1 MPYIGKSP
9 SGTGVRTRFLYTAT
23 ASQTTFSG
31 ADTQNLTLSY
41 SDSNFIDVH
50 QNGVLLKIVDD
61 YIATSGTSVVLGT
74 GATADDV
81 IEITVYDIFTVAN
94 HVKKSG
100 DNMTGPL
107 TITTDDNLS
116 VLTLESTDA
125 DANQGPTLDLF
136 RSSASPAANDTTG
149 KITFTSKNSAD
160 EDITYGFI
168 DSQIATVTD
177 GSEQGRVRIITRTA
191 GSLIN
196 RLNIEGNE
204 TVINDGSANVDFR
217 VESNGNANMI
227 FVDGS
232 DNHVNIGTSTDYG
245 GVLNVLSTDTNDTLT
260 IVSTDNG
267 SSAGPDLVL
276 FRDSS
281 TPADNDFMGTISFRG
296 DDSNGNVST
305 YAQILSRAL
314 DVTSASEDGQLL
326 FVIDKDG
333 TLVSGLNVGSSEVV
347 VNEDSV
353 DIDFR
358 VESNNNANMIFVD
371 GGNDHVN
378 IGTSTDH
385 GGVLNVESTDNG
397 ATMKLVST
405 DDDSDTG
412 PNLHLTRN
420 SASPADDD
428 LIGRI
433 IFNGQNDAGEEV
445 EYANINAR
453 IRDASDGTETG
464 RVVFQ
469 TTFEG
474 GTGFNRLDF
483 DNNETVINESG
494 ANLDF
499 RVEGDA
505 DTDLFFVDAGNDA
518 VCINSTTIS
527 SNAKF
532 SVNGVK
538 DGSFGR
544 TCLRLRDTD
553 ASVGSGNT
561 MMVCDFSGDN
571 NGTNGTYISFRDSGG
586 EIGKV
591 NVAGSASTVFST
603 SSDYRVKENIKPM
616 TDAWD
621 KIKAINL
628 VNFTFKN
635 RTGPAQDGVIAHEL
649 QEIFPQ
655 AVTGKKDEMVTRADG
670 TKEMEIQGVDYGKLS
685 TLLAKGLQEAM
696 AKIETLEAK
705 VTALEGK

>member
-9 SGTGVRTRFLYTAT
+9 SGLGVRTRFLYTAT

-61 YIATSGTSVVLGT
+61 YTATSGTSVVLGT

-81 IEITVYDIFTVAN
+81 IEITVYDIFSVAN

-100 DNMTGPL
+100 DIMTGQL
-107 TITTDDNLS
+107 QISTTDNSAGL
-116 VLTLESTDA
+116 LLESSDA
-125 DANQGPTLDLF
+125 DAADAPKIDLY
-136 RSSASPAANDTTG
+136 RNSASPSDNDDIG
-149 KITFTSKNSAD
+149 QIQFNGQNSAGEKIMYASIFAETD
-160 EDITYGFI
+160 D
-168 DSQIATVTD
+168 VTD
-177 GSEQGRVRIITRTA
+177 GTENGALVFNLED
-191 GSLIN
+191 GGGLN
-196 RLNIEGNE
+196 RMVQIGTDE
-204 TVINDGSANVDFR
+204 TVFNTNGLDINFR
-217 VESNGNANMI
+217 VESDDNTHMI
-227 FVDGS
+227 FVDAGN
-232 DNHVNIGTSTDYG
+232 DHVCIGTSTNYG
-245 GVLNVLSTDTNDTLT
+245 GVLNVLSTGNDDTLSL
-260 IVSTDNG
+260 VSTDSD
-267 SSAGPDLVL
+267 SSTGPILNL
-276 FRDSS
+276 RRDST
-281 TPADNDFMGTISFRG
+281 TPADNDFMGTISFKG
-296 DDSNGNVST
+296 EDSASNVSI
-305 YAQILSRAL
+305 YAQIISRAL
-314 DVTSASEDGQLL
+314 DVTSGSEDGQLL

-397 ATMKLVST
+397 ATMKLVCT

-412 PNLHLTRN
+412 PNLHFTRN
-420 SASPADDD
+420 SASPADAD

-433 IFNGQNDAGEEV
+433 LFMGQNDAGEEV

-453 IRDASDGTETG
+453 IRDTADGSEDG
-464 RVVFQ
+464 RMVFQ
-469 TTFEG
+469 TTSAG
-474 GTGFNRLDF
+474 GQGFNRLDF
-483 DNNETVINESG
+483 DDNETVINESG

-518 VCINSTTIS
+518 VCFNSTTLGANSKVTI
-527 SNAKF
+527 
-532 SVNGVK
+532 NGVK
-538 DGSFGR
+538 DGTFGR
-544 TCLRLRDTD
+544 TCFRLRDTD
-553 ASVGSGNT
+553 SSVGSGNT

-571 NGTNGTYISFRDSGG
+571 TATNGTYISFRDSGG

-591 NVAGSASTVFST
+591 NVAGSASVSFNTT
-603 SSDYRVKENIKPM
+603 SDYRVKENIKPM

-655 AVTGKKDEMVTRADG
+655 AVSGEKDEMVTRADG
-670 TKEMEIQGVDYGKLS
+670 TKEMELQGVDYGKLS

-705 VTALEGK
+705 VAALESK